1 MVNVIVPAVWS
12 PDRRTGYQVAD
23 GGLLHDVV
31 RRFADENPVFRRR
44 LIGPDGAP
52 LKYVNLF
59 VDDELIQRHL
69 RDSTP
74 VAPGSTV
81 TIIAPMA
88 GG

>member
-1 MVNVIVPAVWS
+1 MINVIVPAVWS
-12 PDRRTGYQVAD
+12 PDRRTGYKVAEA
-23 GGLLHDVV
+23 GLLYEVV
-31 RRFADENPVFRRR
+31 RRFVDENPVFRRR

-59 VDDELIQRHL
+59 VNDELIQRHL
-69 RDSTP
+69 RESTH